1 MITARVWTE
10 REVLLFVALLYTFIG
25 YLFVSDPVG
34 TSDGFKTV
42 LDSPTAITT
51 IRVTYGMGF
60 LSLALTA
67 WVGLAW
73 RKHAFHAVT
82 FLLVMVSA
90 VVIFRLYGL
99 AVDGVSERNLEELR
113 DESTGLVLLAIA
125 WFAVPRTPP
134 EAVS

>member
-1 MITARVWTE
+1 MGKVRVWTV
-10 REVLLFVALLYTFIG
+10 RAVLLFIALLYTFIG

-73 RKHAFHAVT
+73 RRYEFHAVT
-82 FLLVMVSA
+82 FLLAMVCA
-90 VVIFRLYGL
+90 VVVFRLYGL
-99 AVDGVSERNLEELR
+99 IVDGVSERNLEELR
-113 DESTGLVLLAIA
+113 DESTGLVLLAIV
-125 WFAVPRTPP
+125 WFAFPKNQP
-134 EAVS
+134 AAAS